1 MAPEHVAIVTRTP
14 SASGKDELMRRRQ
27 STAALSGIAALALVA
42 TACGSSS
49 SGGTQGGGAPNAPA
63 GNGSSTFVKYSQN
76 AGGTPVKGGVLNVL
90 GTGDVDFLD
99 PNITYYTLGSAV
111 SRLVNRGLYSYPG
124 TTPGKTTTAEPDLAT
139 GLPQISADGKTY
151 TVTIKQGA
159 MWNTTPA
166 RQVSAADVIR
176 GLQISCN
183 PSQPFG
189 GAPDYDFLVKGY
201 ISFCNAFAK
210 VKPTVAAIKA
220 FVNSHTIAGVTVG
233 STPETVVFHLTQPAT
248 YFTDELTLSPFHPRP
263 VEELSYLPGSV
274 QLAQNIVSDGPYIVK
289 SYNPAHTL
297 DFTRNPAFSASND
310 PLLHA
315 YVDEIKI
322 NETGNESGIQQQ
334 LLTSTPTADT
344 AFGNGPPSS
353 DVPGLISSNNPNL
366 NVQSLIGNDYLVYNT
381 VDPNNNG
388 ALKKVAVR
396 QALNYAMNRTALI
409 QVEGGPKVS
418 PPLSHVLPPQVNG
431 SQNYDP
437 YPYNPTKAKQLL
449 ASAGVKN
456 LTLKFL
462 YASGSTTNAKQFQVI
477 QGELSQVGVTA
488 KPLVVPDADKF
499 TKYLEVPSN
508 DRRGVFDVAFTGWL
522 PDWYGEA
529 ALSFFTPLFDG
540 RALPPNSSNFG
551 LYNDPITNTLIDK
564 AKAATSVAQAHSF
577 WNQADHQVMKDA
589 AIYPIDDANQP
600 LMHGSQVHNN
610 VYVEAI
616 QNFDWSNEWLD
627 PSKNGG

>member
-1 MAPEHVAIVTRTP
+1 
-14 SASGKDELMRRRQ
+14 MRRRQ
-27 STAALSGIAALALVA
+27 SIAALSGIAALAMVA

-49 SGGTQGGGAPNAPA
+49 SGGNTGTSTPKGTSSGAGTP
-63 GNGSSTFVKYSQN
+63 FVKYAPNS
-76 AGGTPVKGGVLNVL
+76 GGTPVKGGVLNVL

-111 SRLVNRGLYSYPG
+111 SRLINRGLYSYPG
-124 TTPGKTTTAEPDLAT
+124 TQPGHTTTAVPDLAT
-139 GLPQISADGKTY
+139 GAPVISNGGKTY

-159 MWNTTPA
+159 MWNTSPA

-176 GLQISCN
+176 GVQISCN
-183 PSQPFG
+183 PAQPFG
-189 GAPDYDFLVKGY
+189 GQPDYNFLVKGY
-201 ISFCNAFAK
+201 NSFCAGFAK
-210 VKPTVAAIKA
+210 VQPNVQAIKSYMS
-220 FVNSHTIAGVTVG
+220 SHNLAGVTVG

-263 VEELSYLPGSV
+263 VEELKYLPGSV
-274 QLAQNIVSDGPYIVK
+274 QLAQNITSDGPYIVK

-297 DFTRNPAFSASND
+297 DFTRNPSWSASND
-310 PLLHA
+310 PLEHA

-322 NETGNESGIQQQ
+322 NETGNPSGIEQQ
-334 LLTSTPTADT
+334 LLTNTPSADT
-344 AFGNGPPSS
+344 SFGTGPPPA

-381 VDPNNNG
+381 VDPNNGG

-396 QALNYAMNRTALI
+396 QALNYAINRTALI
-409 QVEGGPKVS
+409 QVESGPQVS
-418 PPLSHVLPPQVNG
+418 PPLTHVLPPQVNG

-449 ASAGVKN
+449 TSAGVKN

-462 YASGSTTNAKQFQVI
+462 YASGSTVNAKQFQVI
-477 QGELSQVGVTA
+477 QGELSKIGVTA

-551 LYNDPITNTLIDK
+551 LYNDPITNQLIDK
-564 AKAATSVAQAHSF
+564 AKSATSVAQAHSL

-616 QNFDWSNEWLD
+616 QDFDWANEWLD
-627 PSKNGG
+627 PNKNGG

>member
-1 MAPEHVAIVTRTP
+1 
-14 SASGKDELMRRRQ
+14 MRRRL
-27 STAALSGIAALALVA
+27 SIAALSGIAALAMVA

-49 SGGTQGGGAPNAPA
+49 SGGSNAGGTSSNGGTSSSSGA
-63 GNGSSTFVKYSQN
+63 GTGFIKYAQN

-124 TTPGKTTTAEPDLAT
+124 TQPGHTTTAVPDLAT
-139 GLPQISADGKTY
+139 GLPTITNGGKTY

-159 MWNTTPA
+159 MWNTSPA
-166 RQVSAADVIR
+166 RQVTAADVIR
-176 GLQISCN
+176 GVQISCN

-189 GAPDYDFLVKGY
+189 GQPDYNFLLKGY
-201 ISFCNAFAK
+201 TSFCTSFAK
-210 VKPTVAAIKA
+210 VKPNVAAIKA
-220 FVNSHTIAGVTVG
+220 FISSHKIAGVTVG

-263 VEELSYLPGSV
+263 VEELQYLPGSV
-274 QLAQNIVSDGPYIVK
+274 QLAQNITSDGPYIVK
-289 SYNPAHTL
+289 SYNPAHTI
-297 DFTRNPAFSASND
+297 DFTRNPNWSASND

-315 YVDEIKI
+315 YVNEIKL
-322 NETGNESGIQQQ
+322 NETGNPSGIQQQ
-334 LLTSTPTADT
+334 MLTNNQNADT
-344 AFGNGPPSS
+344 TFGVGPPPS
-353 DVPGLISSNNPNL
+353 DLPGLISGKNPQL
-366 NVQSLIGNDYLVYNT
+366 NVQSLIGSNYIVWNT

-388 ALKKVAVR
+388 ALKNPKVR
-396 QALNYAMNRTALI
+396 QALNYAINRTALI
-409 QVEGGPKVS
+409 QVAGGPQIN
-418 PPLSHVLPPQVNG
+418 PPLTHILPPQVAG

-437 YPYNPTKAKQLL
+437 YPYNVAKAKALMAQ
-449 ASAGVKN
+449 AGVQHM
-456 LTLKFL
+456 TLKFL
-462 YASGSTTNAKQFQVI
+462 YGSGDPTSPKQLQVM
-477 QGELSQVGVTA
+477 QSELKQIGVTA

-508 DRRGVFDVAFTGWL
+508 DRRGVFDAAFTGWL

-540 RALPPNSSNFG
+540 RALPPQSSNFG
-551 LYNDPITNTLIDK
+551 LYNDPKTNADIDK
-564 AKAATSVAQAHSF
+564 AKTATSAAQAHQF
-577 WNQADHQVMKDA
+577 WNAADHQVMADA
-589 AIYPIDDANQP
+589 AIYPLDDPNQP
-600 LMHGSQVHNN
+600 LMAASQVHNN

-616 QNFDWSNEWLD
+616 QNFDWANEWLD

>member
-1 MAPEHVAIVTRTP
+1 
-14 SASGKDELMRRRQ
+14 MRRRQ
-27 STAALSGIAALALVA
+27 SIAALSGIAALAMVA

-49 SGGTQGGGAPNAPA
+49 SGGGGTQGGGAPAPN
-63 GNGSSTFVKYSQN
+63 NGTGATGYVKYVQN

-111 SRLVNRGLYSYPG
+111 SRLINRGLYSYPG
-124 TTPGKTTTAEPDLAT
+124 AKPGDTTTAEPDLAT
-139 GLPQISADGKTY
+139 GLPTITNGGKTY

-159 MWNTTPA
+159 VWNTSKP
-166 RQVSAADVIR
+166 RQVTAADVIR
-176 GLQISCN
+176 GVMISCN

-189 GAPDYDFLVKGY
+189 GQPDYDFLIKGY
-201 ISFCNAFAK
+201 TAFCAKFAK
-210 VKPTVAAIKA
+210 VAPNVGAIKA
-220 FVNSHTIAGVTVG
+220 FVNSQKLAGVTQG

-263 VEELSYLPGSV
+263 VEELNYLPGSV
-274 QLAQNIVSDGPYIVK
+274 QLAQNITSDGPYIVK
-289 SYNPAHTL
+289 SYNPAHTI
-297 DFTRNPAFSASND
+297 DFTRNPTWTASND

-315 YVDEIKI
+315 YVNEIKI
-322 NETGNESGIQQQ
+322 NETGNPSGIQQQ
-334 LLTSTPTADT
+334 MLTNSPTADT
-344 AFGNGPPSS
+344 TFGVAPPPS
-353 DVPGLISSNNPNL
+353 DLPGLISSNNPEL
-366 NVQSLIGNDYLVYNT
+366 NVQSLIGSSYIVWNT
-381 VDPNNNG
+381 VSPNNGG

-396 QALNYAMNRTALI
+396 QALNYAINRTALI
-409 QVEGGPKVS
+409 QVAGGPQVN
-418 PPLSHVLPPQVNG
+418 PALAHILPPQVAG
-431 SQNYDP
+431 STNYDP

-449 ASAGVKN
+449 AAAGVKH

-462 YASGSTTNAKQFQVI
+462 YGSGDPVSPKQLQVM
-477 QGELSQVGVTA
+477 QSELSKVGVTA

-508 DRRGVFDVAFTGWL
+508 DRRGVFDAAFTGWL

-540 RALPPNSSNFG
+540 RSLPPNSSNFG
-551 LYNDPITNTLIDK
+551 LYNDPKTNSDIDK
-564 AKAATSVAQAHSF
+564 AKTATSVAQAHQF
-577 WNQADHQVMKDA
+577 WNAADHQVMSDA
-589 AIYPIDDANQP
+589 AIYPLYDPNQP
-600 LMHGSQVHNN
+600 LMAASQVHNN

-616 QNFDWSNEWLD
+616 QDFDWSNEWLD